1 MASCSDLGHA
11 GDGGGPERWVPVSVL
26 LPPSMHMG
34 QTLVSG
40 LQSLLGVTGGA
51 PLNNFAALGILCF

>member
-1 MASCSDLGHA
+1 M
-11 GDGGGPERWVPVSVL
+11 WVPVSVL
-26 LPPSMHMG
+26 LPPSMRVG

-51 PLNNFAALGILCF
+51 RPNNFAAPDI

>member
-1 MASCSDLGHA
+1 MASCSDLGRA
-11 GDGGGPERWVPVSVL
+11 GEGGGLEMWVPVSVL
-26 LPPSMHMG
+26 LPTSMRVG

-51 PLNNFAALGILCF
+51 RPKNFAALDILCF